1 MTGHPT
7 RETMRR
13 FRQNHLPAEELL
25 ALDEHLQVCEQ
36 CRRVAVSLEH
46 NVLEMVASALTGV
59 RSSTHLTYEELEGL
73 ADGSLSP
80 AAVDRVGSHVAAC
93 SECRADAENF
103 RALARTDELVA
114 DATPGFFHRLSALVS
129 TRLVTIGAAVILL
142 ISVGLVIWLSSGR
155 GRNEVVL
162 NSVVGN
168 TTNGSDQVLV
178 DSQVPF
184 NNDKQI
190 PELPDNTEEE
200 SALALSLDDG
210 GRLIGLD
217 RAGNLAGLDNVSQK
231 YRLLLRDSLRNQ
243 RLPAADLSDLRS
255 PPSATMGGT
264 DGQKETFTVVG
275 PIGRVVDTTTPTLR
289 WQPLSESEGYI
300 VDVYDQNYNEVA
312 TSGRLTRAYWA
323 PRLHRGQTYIWQ
335 VTAFKKGQEIRAPQ
349 RPKPEA
355 RFRILD
361 AVRASELASLRRD
374 KNKSPLLLALAYSE
388 AGLFDKAETEM
399 EKVAAANPRSE
410 LVRKFLD
417 QLRARRTGR

>member
-1 MTGHPT
+1 M
-7 RETMRR
+7 
-13 FRQNHLPAEELL
+13 
-25 ALDEHLQVCEQ
+25 
-36 CRRVAVSLEH
+36 
-46 NVLEMVASALTGV
+46 
-59 RSSTHLTYEELEGL
+59 
-73 ADGSLSP
+73 
-80 AAVDRVGSHVAAC
+80 AAC
-93 SECRADAENF
+93 SECRADAETF